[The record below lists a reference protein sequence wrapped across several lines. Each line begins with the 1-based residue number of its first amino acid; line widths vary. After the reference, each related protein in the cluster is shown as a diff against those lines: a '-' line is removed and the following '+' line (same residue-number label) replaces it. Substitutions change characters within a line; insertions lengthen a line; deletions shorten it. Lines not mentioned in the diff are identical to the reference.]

1 MSKFSPVASIY
12 LQSMLSPRRLMHI
25 WLLAASIMPLLF
37 ACQERNATTQ
47 AERLKSLTAEM
58 LDLDSGVWYAS
69 HMVAFSPSPQV
80 ALSLMADTA
89 LPFEAELIWTTD
101 AKEIG
106 NDAPA
111 SSFGLGAV
119 SADFMYCAYYGEK
132 QACGDLLR
140 TLGSVAETLGLVATL
155 TPSQLDSLRTQW
167 GSTQGP
173 PPRLAPLLLRA
184 SQQLCDRG
192 HPELYAIM
200 STAGWLESTR
210 LLANLAYKHPNPRLR
225 RLVAEQ
231 RFTLKGILELLAGYV
246 YRVPLAAKLYA
257 QLSALNE
264 LYLGVQIAYD
274 YAPSEVDTAA
284 HLTTLH
290 GTMRIAMSTQQ
301 LQAIVQQL
309 NGIMDGERSS

>member
-1 MSKFSPVASIY
+1 
-12 LQSMLSPRRLMHI
+12 MHI
-25 WLLAASIMPLLF
+25 WLLAASIVPLLF

-132 QACGDLLR
+132 QVCGDLLR
-140 TLGSVAETLGLVATL
+140 TLGSVADAPNGALRKARPRGWHRCCYALANSSAIEGIQNS
-155 TPSQLDSLRTQW
+155 TPSCR
-167 GSTQGP
+167 
-173 PPRLAPLLLRA
+173 PR
-184 SQQLCDRG
+184 
-192 HPELYAIM
+192 
-200 STAGWLESTR
+200 AG
-210 LLANLAYKHPNPRLR
+210 
-225 RLVAEQ
+225 
-231 RFTLKGILELLAGYV
+231 
-246 YRVPLAAKLYA
+246 
-257 QLSALNE
+257 
-264 LYLGVQIAYD
+264 
-274 YAPSEVDTAA
+274 
-284 HLTTLH
+284 
-290 GTMRIAMSTQQ
+290 
-301 LQAIVQQL
+301 
-309 NGIMDGERSS
+309 